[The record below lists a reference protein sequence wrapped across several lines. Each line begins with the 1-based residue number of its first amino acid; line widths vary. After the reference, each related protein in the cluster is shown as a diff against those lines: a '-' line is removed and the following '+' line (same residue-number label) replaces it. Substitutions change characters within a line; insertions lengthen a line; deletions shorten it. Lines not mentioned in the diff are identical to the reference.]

1 MNDTVIIL
9 IMEVIGTIAFAVS
22 GSLVAVKGSLD
33 LFGVIFVGCI
43 TAVGGG
49 ILRDILMGRIPPNI
63 FSNTIFLS
71 IAALTSVAVFVFSYF
86 KRKAFHSFQKKV
98 EIINNFFDAIGLAA
112 FTITGVEMAAS
123 AGYSSS
129 PLYVISMGFLT
140 GIGGGIIRDILVD
153 KTPYVLRKHIYAVAS
168 MLGGSAYYFMR
179 IYFDETLAVL
189 ISMPIIVIIRI
200 MATKY
205 HWKLPKIDFEN

>member
-1 MNDTVIIL
+1 MNNTVIII

-22 GSLVAVKGSLD
+22 GSLIAIKGSLD

-49 ILRDILMGRIPPNI
+49 ILRDILIGQLPPNI

-71 IAALTSVAVFVFSYF
+71 IAALTSVSVFVFSYL
-86 KRKAFHSFQKKV
+86 KRKVFYYFQKKV
-98 EIINNFFDAIGLAA
+98 EVINNFFDAIGLAA
-112 FTITGVEMAAS
+112 FTITGVEMATN
-123 AGYSSS
+123 AGFSSS
-129 PLYVISMGFLT
+129 PLFVISMGFLT
-140 GIGGGIIRDILVD
+140 GVGGGIIRDILVD

-168 MLGGSAYYFMR
+168 MLGGCAYYYMR
-179 IYFDETLAVL
+179 IYFNETIAVL